1 MPRSLTDKLSIQ
13 QIEAMRNRSINA
25 EKQKHYVLSHP
36 NKLRQY
42 MYENDNNARDAILK
56 SICLTFGI
64 TLIVALPLLSLPKKF
79 QIVEYIISIFAEI
92 NMLYFT
98 LASVFLLFSYF
109 NPDILPKTPY
119 AKAVKYVDKILNPMK
134 NDLDKCGQYDN
145 AHRNFIF
152 AYIYDKDALEILI
165 ETTDK
170 YTWYIENIQKDAL
183 NKEGRSDTCRL
194 TIKISKHLFDEM
206 IIPYF
211 NDKLNMN

>member
-1 MPRSLTDKLSIQ
+1 MPRSLTNKLSIQ
-13 QIEAMRNRSINA
+13 QIETMRNRSIRA

-42 MYENDNNARDAILK
+42 MYVNDNNARRVILR
-56 SICLTFGI
+56 SICLTFCI
-64 TLIVALPLLSLPKKF
+64 TLIVALPLLSLLKKF
-79 QIVEYIISIFAEI
+79 QIVEYMISIFAEI
-92 NMLYFT
+92 NMLYFA

-119 AKAVKYVDKILNPMK
+119 VNAVKYVDKILDPMK

-145 AHRNFIF
+145 ARRNFIF

-183 NKEGRSDTCRL
+183 NKEGRNDTCRL

-211 NDKLNMN
+211 NDKLNLN

>member
-13 QIEAMRNRSINA
+13 QIEAMRNRSISA

-42 MYENDNNARDAILK
+42 MYENDNNARYAILK

-64 TLIVALPLLSLPKKF
+64 TLIAALPLLSLLKKF
-79 QIVEYIISIFAEI
+79 QIVGYIISIFAEM

-119 AKAVKYVDKILNPMK
+119 AKAVKYVDKILDPMK

-145 AHRNFIF
+145 TRRNFIF
-152 AYIYDKDALEILI
+152 AYIYDKDTLEILI

-194 TIKISKHLFDEM
+194 TIKISNHLFDEM

-211 NDKLNMN
+211 NDKLNLN